1 MPLASQW
8 SLYGASRRFTR
19 LRRGRWVR
27 AMLGRSFL
35 ISVHWA
41 MADGTGPV
49 RRSRQENC
57 IPVDGAVL
65 VRQLPRGRP
74 SVPTVT
80 VGDGRQGPGFDMDRM
95 FRSFTGTDVLA
106 TVASFLNMHVLRG
119 LLCLARQF
127 CDQEDLWV
135 GLLRWASRSVFALS
149 VTSARASI
157 SRMKTSSYGIW
168 PGVARGSYVRLSD
181 YRWCL
186 DLFYCES
193 QVFSAVIPVRAA
205 CNGHDGDFD
214 SFFQDG
220 FPCGER
226 IANLLPANQLPPRAR
241 ELVRD
246 AQDTAADPVPRTGG
260 WACAPRLFRQFR
272 QGRMTCSLWFC
283 DLASR
288 DVVAGIFR
296 DAWRSWQRSCVRFF
310 VAERFEPV
318 HVCEASSD
326 DGGPSSAGT
335 LYRSGRVLEIWV
347 PFECGYDAEGNPD
360 LSCSME
366 IFVADGSDHPED
378 PPRKWERQRAGTN
391 DLLSALSGCT
401 LRSAFPC
408 VDVGLRV

>member
-1 MPLASQW
+1 MSDGDRPV
-8 SLYGASRRFTR
+8 RR
-19 LRRGRWVR
+19 LRRKTR
-27 AMLGRSFL
+27 APAG
-35 ISVHWA
+35 V
-41 MADGTGPV
+41 
-49 RRSRQENC
+49 
-57 IPVDGAVL
+57 AVL
-65 VRQLPRGRP
+65 AERLPRRCPLAPAMSSGIACR
-74 SVPTVT
+74 
-80 VGDGRQGPGFDMDRM
+80 GPGSDTCDM
-95 FRSFTGTDVLA
+95 FQSFAGTDVVA
-106 TVASFLNMHVLRG
+106 TVASFCSIQAFGR
-119 LLCLARQF
+119 LLCLAMHF
-127 CDQEDLWV
+127 CGGQGLWD
-135 GLLRWASRSVFALS
+135 GLLARVSRSVFALS

-193 QVFSAVIPVRAA
+193 QIFSAVIPVRAA
-205 CNGHDGDFD
+205 SNGHDGDFD

-347 PFECGYDAEGNPD
+347 PFECSYDAEGNHD
-360 LSCSME
+360 LSCSIE